1 MDQKYKIKPQ
11 IISLNYMSNVNSQKK
26 KKKKNLARINKIIDV
41 VFIEIRVTRT
51 QETRVINIQTRVTR

>member
-1 MDQKYKIKPQ
+1 MLIHKK
-11 IISLNYMSNVNSQKK
+11 KK

-51 QETRVINIQTRVTR
+51 QETRVINIQTRVTRW